1 MSPTLRT
8 TAAALAL
15 GGSLVL
21 ASAAVTALAQ
31 NSPFGRSDTMN
42 LDNDDLA
49 AISGAASK
57 IGQPN
62 STVGQTENWQNP
74 KTGRSGSI
82 SLLQT
87 FERYGLPCQKRRY
100 TVDKTVKDPGSS
112 YVMDFCRLPSGEW
125 KTA

>member
-1 MSPTLRT
+1 MSRTLRT

-31 NSPFGRSDTMN
+31 NSPFGRSDTMDF
-42 LDNDDLA
+42 DNEDLA
-49 AISGAASK
+49 AINGAASK

-62 STVGQTENWQNP
+62 SKVGQTENWQNP

-100 TVDKTVKDPGSS
+100 TVDSTVKNPGSS